1 MKKKILI
8 ISGGISKEREISL
21 ETGFQVASELIQDN
35 FEVKICEPNFQLS
48 KIIKKFKPKII
59 FNALHGQFGEDG
71 YIQTIL
77 ETLNIPYTHSGV
89 LASAKAMD
97 KLVSKKIF
105 LKNKILTP
113 KYIEYCYDKNKIEL
127 INIIQKKLKFPVV
140 VKPMNEGSSV
150 NVFICTK
157 GNIYKN
163 LEKIKFYKKVLI
175 EEFIPGR
182 EIQVAIMGNKK
193 LGTIELKPKRK
204 FYDYDAKYN
213 PQAKTEHIIPVKLS
227 KKDIIKVEEMALKA
241 HKVIG
246 CMGVT
251 RSDFKFYKN
260 KFYLLEINT
269 QPGMTKL
276 SLVPEIASYNGIS
289 FIQLLKWILNNAS
302 KKNKKIFIYLFFF
315 VFLGTINN
323 HKLFNSNAFKIKNFQ
338 ILGLENNY
346 IEEFENDLLNITK
359 LNILFVN
366 KDYLKSILNSN
377 SLIETFQV
385 FKVYPSTLNI
395 KIEKTNFLARLNIN
409 GDIFLIGSNGKLT
422 KDFLLSDS
430 EILPFIFGNP
440 KVEEFLKIFS
450 IINTSDLKYENVKNL
465 FFYKSGRIDLELK
478 DNILI
483 KLPLD
488 NLENIF
494 KKISQLISNNK
505 FNSKIIDARVSNQI
519 ILYD

>member
-1 MKKKILI
+1 ML
-8 ISGGISKEREISL
+8 
-21 ETGFQVASELIQDN
+21 Q
-35 FEVKICEPNFQLS
+35 
-48 KIIKKFKPKII
+48 
-59 FNALHGQFGEDG
+59 
-71 YIQTIL
+71 
-77 ETLNIPYTHSGV
+77 
-89 LASAKAMD
+89 
-97 KLVSKKIF
+97 
-105 LKNKILTP
+105 
-113 KYIEYCYDKNKIEL
+113 
-127 INIIQKKLKFPVV
+127 
-140 VKPMNEGSSV
+140 
-150 NVFICTK
+150 
-157 GNIYKN
+157 
-163 LEKIKFYKKVLI
+163 
-175 EEFIPGR
+175 
-182 EIQVAIMGNKK
+182 
-193 LGTIELKPKRK
+193 
-204 FYDYDAKYN
+204 
-213 PQAKTEHIIPVKLS
+213 
-227 KKDIIKVEEMALKA
+227 
-241 HKVIG
+241 
-246 CMGVT
+246 
-251 RSDFKFYKN
+251 
-260 KFYLLEINT
+260 
-269 QPGMTKL
+269 
-276 SLVPEIASYNGIS
+276 
-289 FIQLLKWILNNAS
+289 

-315 VFLGTINN
+315 IFLGTINN

-422 KDFLLSDS
+422 KDFLLSDK

-478 DNILI
+478 NNILI

-505 FNSKIIDARVSNQI
+505 LNTKIIDARVSNQI